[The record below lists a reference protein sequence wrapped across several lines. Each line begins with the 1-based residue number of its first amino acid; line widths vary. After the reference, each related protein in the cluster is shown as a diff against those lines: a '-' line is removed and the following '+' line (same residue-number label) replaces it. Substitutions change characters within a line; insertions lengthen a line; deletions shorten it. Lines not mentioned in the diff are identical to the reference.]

1 MGSFASGVKIGK
13 THNLVE
19 NAGIVKRQ
27 GISKGFLSRLHIPQG
42 SKTRRGLENP
52 QARRRIFEPAGS
64 G

>member
-27 GISKGFLSRLHIPQG
+27 GISVSLAYPPGLGDSPW
-42 SKTRRGLENP
+42 GLENP
-52 QARRRIFEPAGS
+52 QARRRVFEPAGS
-64 G
+64 E